1 MKIRKGDQVKMLSGK
16 DRGKTGKVLYVF
28 PEDNRLT
35 VEGLNL
41 IKKHLRPRKEG
52 ETGQRVEVPRK
63 INISS
68 VGLVCP
74 KCSKVTR
81 VGYKKNGE
89 KKMRICKKCQ
99 AEI

>member
-1 MKIRKGDQVKMLSGK
+1 MKIKKGDQVKMLKGK

-28 PEDNRLT
+28 PGENRLT
-35 VEGLNL
+35 VENLNL

-52 ETGQRVEVPRK
+52 EKGQRIEIPRK
-63 INISS
+63 VNLSNVALI
-68 VGLVCP
+68 CP
-74 KCSKVTR
+74 KCSKDTK
-81 VGYKKNGE
+81 VGYKKSTE